1 MITLFFTNTQLA
13 SEILIYADNIDYDKN
28 DNLVANGNVKI
39 LFGNQ
44 ILASDLVIFN
54 KKLDQYIIPK
64 NFEFKDE
71 NDNFGNKNG
80 KAYLLEIKK

>member
-1 MITLFFTNTQLA
+1 MLNFFKIFIILITLFFTNTQLA

-44 ILASDLVIFN
+44 ILASDLVIFFI
-54 KKLDQYIIPK
+54 Y
-64 NFEFKDE
+64 
-71 NDNFGNKNG
+71 
-80 KAYLLEIKK
+80 Y